1 MLVGTIKDGCCGM
14 GWAGVELG
22 LRPQYGPGIEIKR
35 FNAINTINT
44 VPPLLK
50 TPTGNHQPQ
59 WSSSHQLITPLTASP
74 AGTFMQNQDAISEPR
89 NRIPM
94 ESQKSKG
101 SFFSLLKHVKHHA
114 HAPAA
119 PSGPSS
125 TRTPHRQT
133 ARPSSPQKYHPTHIS
148 DFIEIPFHS
157 LSALLM
163 CSEGCVRA
171 RDVPF
176 TGWEGEGKGD

>member
-1 MLVGTIKDGCCGM
+1 MS
-14 GWAGVELG
+14 
-22 LRPQYGPGIEIKR
+22 
-35 FNAINTINT
+35 
-44 VPPLLK
+44 
-50 TPTGNHQPQ
+50 
-59 WSSSHQLITPLTASP
+59 SSSHQLITPLTANP

-125 TRTPHRQT
+125 TRTPPQT
-133 ARPSSPQKYHPTHIS
+133 NRPSQFTTK
-148 DFIEIPFHS
+148 IPPDPYFRLYRNPFS
-157 LSALLM
+157 FTFGIVDVLRGVCA
-163 CSEGCVRA
+163 RA
-171 RDVPF
+171 RCSVHRVGGRGQGRFKGGQTGFRCPVYEDSDLLVVPRAF
-176 TGWEGEGKGD
+176 LGWPDWKPFLNRRETPLR